1 MASQVVQNLE
11 PRKTSHE
18 LALIDYKLFVMMTT
32 TSTPMMVLLW
42 WQGRGGGAGLMR
54 DQEEAALPSLAV
66 ISLLI
71 IRMHMLAGMRIT
83 SSLVDFP
90 ILIDKMVQA

>member
-1 MASQVVQNLE
+1 MVA
-11 PRKTSHE
+11 RK
-18 LALIDYKLFVMMTT
+18 
-32 TSTPMMVLLW
+32 
-42 WQGRGGGAGLMR
+42 GGGAGLMR

-83 SSLVDFP
+83 SRNILVDFP

>member
-1 MASQVVQNLE
+1 MVA
-11 PRKTSHE
+11 RK
-18 LALIDYKLFVMMTT
+18 
-32 TSTPMMVLLW
+32 
-42 WQGRGGGAGLMR
+42 GGGAGLMR

-90 ILIDKMVQA
+90 ILIDKMVQATPPLKGVLL